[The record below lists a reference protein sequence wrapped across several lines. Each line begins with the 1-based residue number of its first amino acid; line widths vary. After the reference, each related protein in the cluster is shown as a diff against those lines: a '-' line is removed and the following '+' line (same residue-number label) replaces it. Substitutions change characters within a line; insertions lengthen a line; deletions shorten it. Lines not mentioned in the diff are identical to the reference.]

1 MRRPSALRGP
11 GGPELFTLDRTRQEL
26 APGAVHVPDWL
37 TPVQQVELVGLCR
50 RWVSGPRPLKHR
62 TLPGGGTMSA
72 QSMVMG
78 EYWSES
84 WFGESNALNPEGQS
98 LPPQLLK
105 LASQAIRDAYGAD
118 AAEVESFVPT
128 TALINFYSHDAR
140 MGMHQ
145 DLDETGDEPIVSI
158 SLGDT
163 CVFRLGN
170 TQTRS
175 RPYQDIELRSGDLFV
190 FGRESRWAYHGVPA
204 IRSGTGDPAL
214 GMRDGGR
221 LNITLRST
229 RQQ

>member
-1 MRRPSALRGP
+1 MDRR
-11 GGPELFTLDRTRQEL
+11 RQEV

-37 TPVQQVELVGLCR
+37 AFSEQMDLVRLCR
-50 RWVSGPRPLKHR
+50 QWVSGPRSLKHR

-78 EYWSES
+78 EYWAQS
-84 WFGESNALNPEGQS
+84 WFGESNTLNPQGS
-98 LPPQLLK
+98 TLPSVLLE
-105 LASQAIRDAYGAD
+105 LGARAIREAYGAQ
-118 AAEVESFVPT
+118 APEAQSFVPT

-145 DLDETGDEPIVSI
+145 DLDETGDDPIASI

-190 FGRESRWAYHGVPA
+190 FGRESRWAFHGVPA
-204 IRSGTGDPAL
+204 IRSGTGDPQL

-221 LNITLRST
+221 LNITLRRT
-229 RQQ
+229 RQA